1 MSWRSLLFAALLT
14 VCIVASSSQET
25 GLNADWE
32 DDYLEERGTGPNPRR
47 LLASASTL
55 PTCEADIFYNV
66 VELNPPSNFSAVV
79 SITNNREVSMSHWQ
93 LVWTYDTFSHV
104 LLSTTDGAIALT
116 AGSPGG
122 APVRLVDTFTTD
134 GIAPGGGAYAF
145 LTVGQFVPSGLYPDD
160 SLLVNSVNL
169 NGLDCSR
176 VLPDPGLTLGCS
188 QDDDGS
194 SGGTV
199 AQGGCRAVYCCGY
212 VLSTPAALP
221 PATENGGAVPAA
233 PPIAGTPTA
242 PIEST
247 GDTANGPPAPPE
259 AAPAPPTAAP
269 APAKG
274 GVSLGMVVGLVVGV
288 VLGLSA
294 LVGGSWLFFARRR
307 AQRLAAAEAAA
318 AGTARKDTAPDRG
331 PLARTHDSL
340 PWQGE
345 GSGWQDSP
353 GSAMPL
359 TSHGTLSQA
368 LSVNSGATLT
378 LPNLQPSGGS
388 GSVPSALER
397 GPSDAGAAVA
407 ELGRLK
413 SADLATQ
420 VTLHDQLGSGA
431 FGVVYRAEWNG
442 HPVAVKVLQMTCR
455 THSSRELDSFKRE
468 VEVLSTLKHPHIVS
482 FLAACTVPP
491 NICIIEELAT
501 GGSLH
506 ARLHGKPGARK
517 RRPLPYHELLG
528 IAAGIADA
536 MVYLHPKVV
545 HRDLKS
551 QNVLL
556 DAEGRA
562 LVCDFGIAKFKDRT
576 FVSTANGQAGT
587 PAYMAPEMFDGAGI
601 TEKVDVFAFGVLLW
615 EMLTGDVP
623 WSHVPSPMQII
634 YCVGVMG
641 QRLPLPPACPPV
653 LRALIEACWAET
665 PEQRPS
671 FTTVLAELR
680 GEAAALTSLPAALSD
695 DGGGSWSDAES
706 DASSSSCRAGEGRGQ
721 PPAGPLS
728 TVGLQVK
735 ALRAKH
741 AAASSGSEASPF
753 ASMSNVPFGTS
764 TGLVGEELNVR
775 SRIPSAMV
783 DGGAGA

>member
-247 GDTANGPPAPPE
+247 GDT
-259 AAPAPPTAAP
+259 
-269 APAKG
+269 
-274 GVSLGMVVGLVVGV
+274 
-288 VLGLSA
+288 
-294 LVGGSWLFFARRR
+294 
-307 AQRLAAAEAAA
+307 
-318 AGTARKDTAPDRG
+318 DT
-331 PLARTHDSL
+331 
-340 PWQGE
+340 GE

-695 DGGGSWSDAES
+695 DGG
-706 DASSSSCRAGEGRGQ
+706 
-721 PPAGPLS
+721 
-728 TVGLQVK
+728 VK